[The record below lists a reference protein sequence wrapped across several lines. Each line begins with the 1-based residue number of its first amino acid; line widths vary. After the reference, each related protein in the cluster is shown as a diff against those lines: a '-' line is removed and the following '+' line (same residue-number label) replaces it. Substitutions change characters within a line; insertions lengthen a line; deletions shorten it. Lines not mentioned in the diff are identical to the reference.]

1 MKKIILCLLLLSPIF
16 SMAQTDYVQMKN
28 CGSLC
33 FIPSE
38 YSAKETPNLHI
49 LQSDGVGI
57 YDNDIS
63 QVKNISLPLQ
73 EYTYQSSRTRNR
85 SVEGVE
91 RTAIERLREVTDVYI
106 SYAASQ
112 DKDYATL
119 SYEERQNL
127 IVDYDSYY
135 YGATNT
141 AVHDEGEYALIVCN
155 EYYGNNFFNY
165 SAYKYTYPMQG
176 LLLDKDGKVYNFR
189 ATYDYK
195 YSEWSDYTVS
205 YETIKVENNI
215 ISCNIVG
222 AESSSLLNPFYI
234 SSTLF
239 NDDSSLEYLRP
250 IYTLVDAPTYEW
262 VGGGYS
268 DEPVTTDGEY
278 SSKELAISGLEV
290 VSESGAVLSSISF
303 GKEYSKIGNLSLM
316 GGTVVA
322 VGNSISII
330 KLGDNRFISFD
341 TAEEEDGETSIY
353 KHFYKINVAT
363 NSIEAVSAPVCV
375 SVVQNTPNTI
385 EVDYNTDKDANAA
398 LFSVDGQKCASQV
411 INAGTGRFRMNVNGS
426 GVYILTISED
436 GAVVGSQKILVK

>member
-1 MKKIILCLLLLSPIF
+1 MKKIILCLLLLSPVF
-16 SMAQTDYVQMKN
+16 SKAQTDYVQMKN

-63 QVKNISLPLQ
+63 LVKNINLPMQ
-73 EYTYQSSRTRNR
+73 EYTYQSSRTRTR

-91 RTAIERLREVTDVYI
+91 RTAVERLREVTDVYI

-119 SYEERQNL
+119 SYEERQSL

-135 YGATNT
+135 GSTKT
-141 AVHDEGEYALIVCN
+141 VVHDEGEYALIVYN

-165 SAYKYTYPMQG
+165 SAYQYTYPMQG

-195 YSEWSDYTVS
+195 YSGWSDYTVS

-222 AESSSLLNPFYI
+222 AQSSSLLNPFYI

-239 NDDSSLEYLRP
+239 NDDNSLEYLRP
-250 IYTLVDAPTYEW
+250 VYTLVDAPVYSW

-268 DEPVTTDGEY
+268 EEPVTTDGEY
-278 SSKELAISGLEV
+278 SSKELAICGLEV

-316 GGTVVA
+316 GGSVVA
-322 VGNSISII
+322 MGSSISII
-330 KLGDNRFISFD
+330 RLGENRFISFD
-341 TAEEEDGETSIY
+341 TSEEEDGETSIY

-363 NSIEAVSAPVCV
+363 NSIEAVNAPVCV

-385 EVDYNTDKDANAA
+385 EVDYSTDKEANAE
-398 LFSVDGQKCASQV
+398 LFSVDGQKCASQIV
-411 INAGTGRFRMNVNGS
+411 NAGTGRFRMNVSGS
-426 GVYILTISED
+426 GVYILTISEG